1 MYTVLFHRERGD
13 YHEDYNSSEGEFCME
28 NFETLTSVER
38 YIIQKTCQQE
48 HMQRNDRVQNN
59 RKYFYGTYGFAVLH
73 NGVLISNDWNFE
85 GSFNNCSMPSA
96 EEIELDCNSIQYK
109 AVQYVGDLYTFTNQ
123 YIDIEEKLLANAR
136 KEEKERIR
144 LEKKSIEERSLL
156 KELLA
161 KYPDM
166 R

>member
-13 YHEDYNSSEGEFCME
+13 DNENYHASEGEFCME
-28 NFETLTSVER
+28 NFESLSEVER
-38 YIIQKTCQQE
+38 YVMLKTSQQE
-48 HMQRNDRVQNN
+48 HMQRGDRIQNN
-59 RKYFYGTYGFAVLH
+59 RKYYYGTYGFAVLK

-85 GSFNNCSMPSA
+85 GSFNNCSMPSV

-109 AVQYVGDLYTFTNQ
+109 AVQYVGDLYTFTNN
-123 YIDIEEKLLANAR
+123 YIDIEEKYLAQA
-136 KEEKERIR
+136 KKDEKERIR
-144 LEKKSIEERSLL
+144 LAKKSTEERALL